1 MYDSMKKS
9 AKVTLT
15 VVAAVGMAAC
25 GRRGMDPCQQGSF
38 NEQACD
44 EAVRSG
50 GYYWNGGWV
59 PMTYHYPY
67 PYYYDSYRSYVSRG
81 GSVAPAVSGA
91 YSHPSSPGVSR
102 GGFGSIGA
110 GHGEGAGE

>member
-1 MYDSMKKS
+1 MKRS
-9 AKVTLT
+9 SKVTLT
-15 VVAAVGMAAC
+15 VVSVIGLAAC
-25 GRRGMDPCQQGSF
+25 SRRRDPCESTYF
-38 NEQACD
+38 NEAACAD
-44 EAVRSG
+44 AVRSG

-81 GSVAPAVSGA
+81 GRVYGNGGA
-91 YSHPSSPGVSR
+91 YAKPGTSSPGGTVR

-110 GHGEGAGE
+110 SHGAGA

>member
-15 VVAAVGMAAC
+15 VVAAVGLAAC
-25 GRRGMDPCQQGSF
+25 GRQRMDPCQQASF
-38 NEQACD
+38 DQQACED
-44 EAVRSG
+44 AVRSG

-67 PYYYDSYRSYVSRG
+67 PYYYDSYRSYVSG
-81 GSVAPAVSGA
+81 GGHSQAVPTGA
-91 YSHPSSPGVSR
+91 FAHPGASGVSR
-102 GGFGSIGA
+102 GGFGAIGA
-110 GHGEGAGE
+110 GHGAGE

>member
-25 GRRGMDPCQQGSF
+25 NRERLDPCQQSSF
-38 NEQACD
+38 SEQACD

-50 GYYWNGGWV
+50 GYYWNGSWV
-59 PMTYHYPY
+59 PMTYHYPF
-67 PYYYDSYRSYVSRG
+67 PYYYDSYRSYVNRG
-81 GSVAPAVSGA
+81 GAVRPTPTGI
-91 YSHPSSPGVSR
+91 YSHPGAPGVVR

-110 GHGEGAGE
+110 GHGAGE